1 MTCYD
6 KNVAFAMSLFDK
18 NSKAAQIVTPVVKPM
33 RVLWNEVIGFLFCV
47 LGVIMSGQAI
57 RSFQRTGEVD
67 LSPVNIFLHFFL
79 PALMLYFG
87 VTSFL
92 RARRI
97 SRS

>member
-1 MTCYD
+1 MK
-6 KNVAFAMSLFDK
+6 KNASMPLFDK
-18 NSKAAQIVTPVVKPM
+18 NSKAGQIITPVVKPM

-47 LGVIMSGQAI
+47 LGVIMGGQAI
-57 RSFQRTGEVD
+57 RSFRRTGELD

-79 PALMLYFG
+79 PALMLFFG

-92 RARRI
+92 RARKI